1 MLCILCKINIRM
13 FILEKNPIFC
23 VFFSRLVL
31 ILGKT
36 IMKLGRE
43 DQVLLLISVVT
54 MSKFLYLSE
63 LRVFSCKIGGVI
75 LILIVELA
83 GRITQDAAGQSLSD
97 R

>member
-1 MLCILCKINIRM
+1 MWCILCKINIRM
-13 FILEKNPIFC
+13 FILEKKPIFC

-63 LRVFSCKIGGVI
+63 LRFFMYKWNDCFAVSKDP
-75 LILIVELA
+75 L
-83 GRITQDAAGQSLSD
+83 Q
-97 R
+97 